1 MTQDND
7 LSVNVA
13 VTVEKNMYFPCFVV
27 ESYLSDLISL
37 RYNQFL
43 P

>member
-13 VTVEKNMYFPCFVV
+13 VTVEKNTYFPCFVV
-27 ESYLSDLISL
+27 ESYISDLIGL
-37 RYNQFL
+37 WYHQFL
-43 P
+43 L